1 MPIRL
6 IYVDDEVDLLE
17 LFSDM
22 FSSPEVMIETY
33 SDPDR
38 ALEAIRRNPPD
49 LLFLDHRLP
58 RTTGDRIATQVDA
71 SIPKVLVTGDVTV
84 QLESHFDAVFEK
96 PFPIAKIREF
106 IRSRVDRKGK

>member
-6 IYVDDEVDLLE
+6 IYVDDETDLLE

-22 FSSPEVMIETY
+22 FSSPEVAIETY
-33 SDPDR
+33 SDPER

-49 LLFLDHRLP
+49 LLVLDYRLP
-58 RTTGDRIATQVDA
+58 RTTGDQIAKQVDA

-84 QLESHFDAVFEK
+84 QLQSQFDAIFEK
-96 PFPIAKIREF
+96 PFPIARIREF
-106 IRSRVDRKGK
+106 IQSHVARKR